1 MNSLNFDLDNISPS
15 DAQVINII
23 LTNYPYDLT
32 PCLTNCTNQGM
43 CHLDLTTKKY
53 LCKCNE
59 NFIGSTCQSDT
70 RPCAKNAC
78 LNNGTCANL
87 ANDTTFVCEC
97 QQNYFGVNCENEFNI
112 CQNKSCSANGRC
124 ANNQGTPTCI
134 CFTGYYGEN
143 CEMEASFTKV
153 VRDVK
158 LTSILICAFSIGFC
172 VTLIILNDVWSIF
185 IRKANAKHVRNSS
198 RSFSNPKVIH
208 FKYYAFSA
216 SCE

>member
-1 MNSLNFDLDNISPS
+1 MTTLDVQTI
-15 DAQVINII
+15 AFT
-23 LTNYPYDLT
+23 LANYPYNLAS
-32 PCLTNCTNQGM
+32 CLTNCTNRGVCYM
-43 CHLDLTTKKY
+43 DATTQKY
-53 LCKCNE
+53 ICRCIA
-59 NFIGSTCQSDT
+59 NFIGESCQTDI
-70 RPCAKNAC
+70 RPCYKYPC
-78 LNNGTCANL
+78 LNNGTCIDLNSV
-87 ANDTTFVCEC
+87 NGTSFQC
-97 QQNYFGVNCENEFNI
+97 QCQKNYFGVNCENEFNI
-112 CQNKSCSANGRC
+112 CQNQSCSANGRC

-158 LTSILICAFSIGFC
+158 LTSILICAFSIGFFI
-172 VTLIILNDVWSIF
+172 TLIILNDVWSIF